1 MEVHIIDTC
10 TVLLLLLPLE
20 SFWKDVFCGY
30 CKLHSIFK
38 FWEGRT
44 FFFSVSYQIKILV
57 LQINKKKNSILL
69 FNVQNSLEYRTF
81 KCNKNKNLDKTM
93 LLSLSTKV
101 SQWNHVHF
109 ISSKSHEDNIFSFIY
124 LLIWPTNFTNGP
136 MGDYKKY

>member
-1 MEVHIIDTC
+1 MIHVLCYFYFFPSKAFGKMYFADTANYI
-10 TVLLLLLPLE
+10 PYS
-20 SFWKDVFCGY
+20 SFGKEE
-30 CKLHSIFK
+30 H
-38 FWEGRT
+38 
-44 FFFSVSYQIKILV
+44 FFSVSYQIKILV